1 MKFTFLSSAPIVY
14 SRGFSL
20 SYKLPI
26 SVSNVTSS
34 EKSFLL
40 PHPKLSSACSLK
52 LSFSFI
58 YNLTTWNCYL
68 LFAYFYC
75 LNTPTR
81 GKFHQS
87 RGLVCLV
94 LQGPWLLTVAFALP
108 SSAPIFPQLFILLA
122 PSHPSCP
129 SSNIT
134 FVERLPWPYVSCWS
148 LLITLFFH
156 QGLQSQA
163 INGDC
168 DWLSRKG
175 V

>member
-1 MKFTFLSSAPIVY
+1 MSPLQRILSCSPIQNCP
-14 SRGFSL
+14 
-20 SYKLPI
+20 LPAAW
-26 SVSNVTSS
+26 N
-34 EKSFLL
+34 SFF
-40 PHPKLSSACSLK
+40 H
-52 LSFSFI
+52 FI

-68 LFAYFYC
+68 LFAYFYY

-108 SSAPIFPQLFILLA
+108 SSAPVFPQLFILLA
-122 PSHPSCP
+122 PSHLSCP

-134 FVERLPWPYVSCWS
+134 FAERLPWPYVSCWS